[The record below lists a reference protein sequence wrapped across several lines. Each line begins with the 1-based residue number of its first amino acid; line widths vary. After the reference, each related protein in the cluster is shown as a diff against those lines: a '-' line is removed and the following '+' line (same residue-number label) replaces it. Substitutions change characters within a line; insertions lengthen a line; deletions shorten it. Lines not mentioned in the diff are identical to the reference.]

1 MENSM
6 TERNAKDD
14 RTKLQLPKNI
24 RQIGNVQGAVRIYME
39 DYVYTYLH
47 GNGRNGWGHRGSVFV
62 GTRCQ
67 ENGQKYL
74 FISGLVQIPD
84 ECFRD
89 GVPEFTDLMWAGI
102 YQEMKCFYDG
112 VEILGWGMDVAG
124 ASERLTGSVDQLHRR
139 AFHGQDRFAFFM
151 DSLEKEEAFYV
162 YEKNTLRRR
171 DGYYVYYEKNP
182 QMREYM
188 LQGRAT
194 DEPTEI
200 DPQLA
205 VVTNYRERTAKKD
218 RRGRG
223 IRRAAYVASLL
234 LLVTVS
240 AAGVS
245 QMTNAGRIHR
255 LEETVAFLKADSQ
268 PQEDGQTGSRTPS
281 AGLQTESAIDAIND
295 IDDTAEKTNETTET
309 PTEPETPVQTAE
321 DDLSRTAETQ
331 KKEEAQE
338 SDDMQENVEVQENDE
353 SQTAQAQSREES
365 DKPQE
370 TGAAETGAAED
381 AQTAE
386 TMAGEKDYYVVQQGE
401 SLLGI
406 SQKLYGKNYTK
417 ELCELNEL
425 EDENKIYAGQ
435 TLLLLDK

>member
-188 LQGRAT
+188 LQGRTT

-218 RRGRG
+218 RRSRG
-223 IRRAAYVASLL
+223 IRRAVYVASLL

-255 LEETVAFLKADSQ
+255 LEETVAFLKADKQ
-268 PQEDGQTGSRTPS
+268 PQESGQTGSRIPS
-281 AGLQTESAIDAIND
+281 AGLQTESAIDT
-295 IDDTAEKTNETTET
+295 IDDTAAKTDETTET
-309 PTEPETPVQTAE
+309 TSEPKTPAQTAE
-321 DDLSRTAETQ
+321 DDSSRTAETQ
-331 KKEEAQE
+331 KKDEAAENDDRQE
-338 SDDMQENVEVQENDE
+338 SVEVQENDE
-353 SQTAQAQSREES
+353 LKTAQAQSQEKS

-370 TGAAETGAAED
+370 TGTADTGAAED